1 MIKKP
6 ETITKADHIRGQD
19 AINKKKLAQN
29 QYEEYILTNLV
40 REFGTSSI
48 GELLFYVVEKYHP
61 KLKVKQQKGVKQQWS
76 QLLGAII
83 KTEVDA
89 RRSRKASLKVVIKE
103 LEKDPIW
110 APFIASSEDQFR
122 KVYKQKHDIFC
133 CKYAKHCRQSE
144 SEWSELVKTERIKI
158 LQSKK

>member
-6 ETITKADHIRGQD
+6 EAITKADHIRGQD

-40 REFGTSSI
+40 REFGISSI
-48 GELLFYVVEKYHP
+48 GELLFCVVEKYHP
-61 KLKVKQQKGVKQQWS
+61 KLKVMQQKGVKQQWS

-89 RRSRKASLKVVIKE
+89 RRSGKTSLKAVIKE
-103 LEKDPIW
+103 LGKEPTW
-110 APFIASSEDQFR
+110 TPFIVSSEDQFR

-133 CKYAKHCRQSE
+133 CKYARHCRQSE
-144 SEWSELVKTERIKI
+144 SEWNELVKTERRKF
-158 LQSKK
+158 LQSKR